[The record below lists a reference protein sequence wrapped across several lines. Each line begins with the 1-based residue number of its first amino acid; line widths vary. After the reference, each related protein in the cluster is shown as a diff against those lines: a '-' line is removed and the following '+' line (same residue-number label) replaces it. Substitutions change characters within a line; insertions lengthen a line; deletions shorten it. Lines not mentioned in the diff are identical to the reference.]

1 MIPARYQSS
10 RLPGKPL
17 RHIGDKPMIQWVYEQ
32 ARQSR
37 ILDRVLVAT
46 DDHRVFECVKQFD
59 GEAVMTSDCLSGT
72 DRVAEAILPFEADII
87 VNIQGDEP
95 FILPKA
101 IDLVTG
107 ILVQDRDAVMGTLV
121 KRIFHADEL
130 ISHNTVKVIINNRGY
145 AVYFSRSPV
154 PFCRDCP
161 NHSDWLEKTPYY
173 KHIGLYSYRKQFL
186 QEISRMPVSNLECSE
201 KLEQLR
207 VIENGHLIKVAETDS
222 ETIGVD
228 TPEDLIRANQMVA
241 AGVIR

>member
-1 MIPARYQSS
+1 MIPARYESS

-17 RHIGDKPMIQWVYEQ
+17 KLIGEKPMIQWVYEQ
-32 ARQSR
+32 AKQSGT
-37 ILDRVLVAT
+37 LNRVVIAT
-46 DDHRVFECVKQFD
+46 DDHRVFECVKQFG

-72 DRVAEAILPFEADII
+72 DRVAEAVLPFEADII

-95 FILPKA
+95 FIHPKA
-101 IDLVTG
+101 IDLVAGTL
-107 ILVQDRDAVMGTLV
+107 IHDTDAVMGTLI

-130 ISHNTVKVIINNRGY
+130 ISHYTVKVIINNKGY

-161 NHSDWLEKTPYY
+161 DHSDWLKKIPYY
-173 KHIGLYSYRKQFL
+173 KHIGLYSFRKQFL

-207 VIENGHLIKVAETDS
+207 VIENGYLIKVAETDS

-228 TPEDLIRANQMVA
+228 TPEDLVRANQMVA
-241 AGVIR
+241 AGVIT